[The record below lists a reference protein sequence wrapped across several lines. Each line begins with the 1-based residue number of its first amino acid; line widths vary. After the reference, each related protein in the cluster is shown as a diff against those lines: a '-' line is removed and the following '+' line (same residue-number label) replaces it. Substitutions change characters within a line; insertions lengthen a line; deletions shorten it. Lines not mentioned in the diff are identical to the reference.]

1 MTAHAASDSPG
12 PWPYRLSL
20 ATWIASIPLVLFGGT
35 VTTLRAGMAENGWI
49 NPDGYFLWAYPLDKR
64 VANIGV
70 FFEHHHREFGSLVGL
85 LAIAAAIAAWRS
97 ESRPLARKLPAFAL
111 LAVCLQGLIGGLR
124 VLENSPDLA
133 FLHGVLAQA
142 VFTFLAATALYLSP
156 RWRSTA
162 PSACKTAAGLQ
173 RTTSV
178 SVALVFAQVTIGA
191 WFRHS
196 RADVALA
203 LHVILA
209 VGVLGAVVAM
219 ARLMRAAAQQG
230 ASAGQDR
237 SVLLGVKRR
246 LHTLVGVQILLGIAA
261 WFYYSEATGG
271 PDGPI
276 SMGEAIFA
284 TAHVAV
290 GALLL
295 AQTVAAAMWA
305 RRVVCAPAEQVAVGV
320 EAAR

>member
-1 MTAHAASDSPG
+1 MRYRRRFTPT
-12 PWPYRLSL
+12 PYGLSL
-20 ATWIASIPLVLFGGT
+20 ATWIASIPLVLFGGS
-35 VTTLRAGMAENGWI
+35 VTTLHAGMAENGWI
-49 NPDGYFLWAYPLDKR
+49 NPDGYFLWAYPVDKR
-64 VANIGV
+64 FANIGV
-70 FFEHHHREFGSLVGL
+70 FFEHHHREFGSLVGM
-85 LAIAAAIAAWRS
+85 LAIAAAIAAWKM
-97 ESRPLARKLPAFAL
+97 ESRALARKLPAFAL
-111 LAVCLQGLIGGLR
+111 LAVCVQGLIGGLR

-156 RWRSTA
+156 RWRGVT
-162 PSACKTAAGLQ
+162 PSACKTAARLQ

-178 SVALVFAQVTIGA
+178 GVGLVFTQVFIGA

-196 RADVALA
+196 RADIALA

-209 VGVLGAVVAM
+209 VGVLAAVVAM
-219 ARLMRAAAQQG
+219 ARQLGAAVEQG
-230 ASAGQDR
+230 TRGGSDR

-246 LHTLVGVQILLGIAA
+246 LHSLVGVQVLLGAIAY
-261 WFYYSEATGG
+261 FYVSEASA
-271 PDGPI
+271 PQAQV

-305 RRVVCAPAEQVAVGV
+305 RRVVCTQEASAALSL